1 MKSYRQELIEI
12 MPRAKEV
19 WSKICSIGEEEMYH
33 QERIDVLAEQKKI
46 LLDELEGYTAIFTKQ
61 QEAEEKL
68 KEEKLADEDHY
79 DEHRDN
85 LLASENEN
93 GQ

>member
-1 MKSYRQELIEI
+1 MKSYRQQLIEV

-61 QEAEEKL
+61 QEAQAKD
-68 KEEKLADEDHY
+68 KNMDEDLY

-85 LLASENEN
+85 LIAKENEN
-93 GQ
+93 GTI

>member
-1 MKSYRQELIEI
+1 
-12 MPRAKEV
+12 V

-46 LLDELEGYTAIFTKQ
+46 LLDEFEGYTAVFTEQ
-61 QEAEEKL
+61 QEAQEKL
-68 KEEKLADEDHY
+68 KEDKNMEKDFY

-85 LLASENEN
+85 LIASENEN
-93 GQ
+93 GTI